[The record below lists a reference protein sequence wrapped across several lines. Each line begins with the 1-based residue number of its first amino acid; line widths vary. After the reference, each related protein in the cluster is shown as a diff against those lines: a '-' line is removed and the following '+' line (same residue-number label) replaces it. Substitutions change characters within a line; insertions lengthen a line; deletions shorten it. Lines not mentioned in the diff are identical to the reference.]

1 MALFVGG
8 VMEGDKMWKSNKI
21 AILYS
26 VITLFA
32 TFILG
37 QILLILYPDGNTT
50 GSSVLF
56 ILMNLIPMIVA
67 IFLLNMRKKC
77 IKGHVFT
84 S

>member
-1 MALFVGG
+1 
-8 VMEGDKMWKSNKI
+8 MWKSNKI

-67 IFLLNMRKKC
+67 IF
-77 IKGHVFT
+77 F
-84 S
+84 

>member
-1 MALFVGG
+1 
-8 VMEGDKMWKSNKI
+8 MWKRNRI

-67 IFLLNMRKKC
+67 IFFSKYEKRKNVLKDM
-77 IKGHVFT
+77 FL
-84 S
+84 

>member
-1 MALFVGG
+1 MPKACIYAGFRYLFYQMALFVGG

-50 GSSVLF
+50 GSSVLLF
-56 ILMNLIPMIVA
+56 
-67 IFLLNMRKKC
+67 
-77 IKGHVFT
+77 
-84 S
+84 

>member
-1 MALFVGG
+1 MALVWLYLRAIKG
-8 VMEGDKMWKSNKI
+8 EKMWKSNKI

-26 VITLFA
+26 VITLFT

-37 QILLILYPDGNTT
+37 QILLILYSDGNTT

-67 IFLLNMRKKC
+67 IF
-77 IKGHVFT
+77 FF
-84 S
+84 